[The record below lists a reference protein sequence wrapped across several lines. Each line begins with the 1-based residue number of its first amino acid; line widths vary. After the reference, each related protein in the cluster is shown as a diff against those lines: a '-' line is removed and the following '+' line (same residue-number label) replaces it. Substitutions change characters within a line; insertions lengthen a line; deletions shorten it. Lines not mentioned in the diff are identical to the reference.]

1 MSGFAFFSSN
11 FTEMNFNLW
20 LLKGNN
26 ILAVPSSLKIKSYNM
41 RGDISNCFHTSQQ
54 IDLHSI
60 QN

>member
-26 ILAVPSSLKIKSYNM
+26 ILAVPSSLKKKV
-41 RGDISNCFHTSQQ
+41 
-54 IDLHSI
+54 L
-60 QN
+60 